1 MPKAPQGVLDTPVRV
16 LCGFAKTKELAA
28 GEEEHITLEIP
39 KNTFA
44 SYDDSGV
51 TGHRDCFVLLE
62 GTYTILCGEPMCGR
76 HKRQAVIRRRLQ
88 YLNSLRKSVHRR
100 NRLPV

>member
-1 MPKAPQGVLDTPVRV
+1 MPKPHRVLDTPVRV

-62 GTYTILCGEPMCGR
+62 GTYTIYVGTDVR
-76 HKRQAVIRRRLQ
+76 TAQRQAVIRRRLQ